1 LPHSVMTKYS
11 RLTKTILQTLLL
23 NCVATIFV
31 VLLNSGGGLTFR
43 NIVFAVVY
51 SFCIGSFC
59 GLTVYNVLPRV
70 NKINWGLRIFI
81 FALVLFLAIYAGLLL
96 GNSFLYLI
104 GFVKF
109 SNIVPLNWE
118 ILFLPLAIGIIFG
131 GGAYF
136 YESSQAKLVETEEQ
150 LRQKE
155 IDEANANR
163 LATEAQLASLESRI
177 HPHFLFNTLNSI
189 AALIREEPILAEKT
203 VEKLSALLRY
213 SLDSNA
219 KSLVSLEQE
228 LEITEKYLDIE
239 KVRFDKRLIYK
250 IDCEPRFLET
260 KLPPLSLQ
268 TLVENSIKHVVSNTS
283 EQTEIMVSVKE
294 IGESIEISVCD
305 SGNGFDE
312 NNLKENHGLDNLRK
326 RLQTI
331 FGDDASLHIAEN
343 EKGCVILRLP
353 KH

>member
-1 LPHSVMTKYS
+1 LCGDNFCCFAEFGGRSDVQKH
-11 RLTKTILQTLLL
+11 
-23 NCVATIFV
+23 CV
-31 VLLNSGGGLTFR
+31 
-43 NIVFAVVY
+43 
-51 SFCIGSFC
+51 IGSFC
-59 GLTVYNVLPRV
+59 GLTVYTVLPRV
-70 NKINWGLRIFI
+70 NKINWGLRILI
-81 FALVLFLAIYAGLLL
+81 FALILFLAIYAGLLL

-118 ILFLPLAIGIIFG
+118 ILFLPLAIGVIFG

-155 IDEANANR
+155 IDEAHANR

-239 KVRFDKRLIYK
+239 KVRFDKRLVYK
-250 IDCEPRFLET
+250 IDCESKFLET

-283 EQTEIMVSVKE
+283 EQTEIVVSVKE
-294 IGESIEISVCD
+294 KGESIEISVCD
-305 SGNGFDE
+305 SGNGFNE
-312 NNLKENHGLDNLRK
+312 SAFKENHGLDILRK
-326 RLQTI
+326 RLETI
-331 FGDDASLHIAEN
+331 FGDKSSLQIVGN
-343 EKGCVILRLP
+343 GKVTFQIP
-353 KH
+353 KV

>member
-1 LPHSVMTKYS
+1 MKNLT
-11 RLTKTILQTLLL
+11 RLQKIILQTILL
-23 NCVATIFV
+23 NCAATIFV
-31 VLLNSGGGLTFR
+31 IMLNSSAGMTFR
-43 NIVFAVVY
+43 NVVFAVVY

-59 GLTVYNVLPRV
+59 GLTVYTVLPRV
-70 NKINWGLRIFI
+70 NKINWALRILI
-81 FALVLFLAIYAGLLL
+81 FALALFLAIYAGLLL
-96 GNSFLYLI
+96 GNSFLCLI

-189 AALIREEPILAEKT
+189 AALIREEPVLAEKT

-228 LEITEKYLDIE
+228 LEITKKYLDIE
-239 KVRFDKRLIYK
+239 KVRFDKRLAYK
-250 IDCEPRFLET
+250 IDCEPKFLET

-283 EQTEIMVSVKE
+283 GQTEILVSVKE
-294 IGESIEISVCD
+294 KGESIEIEVCD
-305 SGNGFDE
+305 SGKGFDE
-312 NNLKENHGLDNLRK
+312 NDLKENHGLDNLRK
-326 RLQTI
+326 RLETI
-331 FGDDASLHIAEN
+331 FGDTGSLQIIEN
-343 EKGCVILRLP
+343 QAGCVKLRLP
-353 KH
+353 KI

>member
-1 LPHSVMTKYS
+1 MTKDS
-11 RLTKTILQTLLL
+11 RLTKIILQTLLL
-23 NCVATIFV
+23 NCVATVFV
-31 VLLNSGGGLTFR
+31 ILLNSAGGLTFR
-43 NIVFAVVY
+43 NIVFALVY

-59 GLTVYNVLPRV
+59 GLTVYWVLPQVR
-70 NKINWGLRIFI
+70 KINWGLRIGS
-81 FALVLFLAIYAGLLL
+81 FAVALFLAIYSGLLL

-109 SNIVPLNWE
+109 NNIVPLNLE
-118 ILFLPLAIGIIFG
+118 ILLLPLAIGLVFG

-163 LATEAQLASLESRI
+163 LATEAKLASLESRI

-228 LEITEKYLDIE
+228 LEITEKYLEIE
-239 KVRFDKRLIYK
+239 KVRFDKRLVYK
-250 IDCEPRFLET
+250 IDCDSKFLDT

-283 EQTEIMVSVKE
+283 EQTEIVVSVADN
-294 IGESIEISVCD
+294 GESIEIEVCD
-305 SGNGFDE
+305 NGTGFNE
-312 NNLKENHGLDNLRK
+312 NDLKENHGLDNLQK

-331 FGDDASLHIAEN
+331 FDGKASIEINEN
-343 EKGCVILRLP
+343 QAGCVILQLP
-353 KH
+353 KT

>member
-1 LPHSVMTKYS
+1 MKKYS
-11 RLTKTILQTLLL
+11 RLTKIILQTLLL

-31 VLLNSGGGLTFR
+31 VLLNSAGGLTFR

-59 GLTVYNVLPRV
+59 GLTVYTVLPRV
-70 NKINWGLRIFI
+70 NKINWGLRILI
-81 FALVLFLAIYAGLLL
+81 FALILFLAIYAGLLL

-118 ILFLPLAIGIIFG
+118 ILFLPLAIGVIFG

-155 IDEANANR
+155 IDEAHANR

-239 KVRFDKRLIYK
+239 KVRFDKRLVYK
-250 IDCEPRFLET
+250 IDCESKFLET

-283 EQTEIMVSVKE
+283 EQTEIVVSVKE
-294 IGESIEISVCD
+294 KGESIEISVCD
-305 SGNGFDE
+305 SGNGFNE
-312 NNLKENHGLDNLRK
+312 SAFKENHGLDILRK
-326 RLQTI
+326 RLETI
-331 FGDDASLHIAEN
+331 FGDKSSLQIVGN
-343 EKGCVILRLP
+343 GKVTFQIP
-353 KH
+353 KV

>member
-1 LPHSVMTKYS
+1 MSKYS
-11 RLTKTILQTLLL
+11 RLTKIILQTLLL

-31 VLLNSGGGLTFR
+31 ILLNSTGGLTFR
-43 NIVFAVVY
+43 NIVFALVY

-59 GLTVYNVLPRV
+59 GLTVYTVLPRV
-70 NKINWGLRIFI
+70 NKINWGLRILV
-81 FALVLFLAIYAGLLL
+81 FALALFLAIYSGLLA

-104 GFVKF
+104 GFVKL
-109 SNIVPLNWE
+109 SSIVPLNWE

-155 IDEANANR
+155 IDEAHANR

-228 LEITEKYLDIE
+228 LEITKKYLEIE
-239 KVRFDKRLIYK
+239 KVRFDKRLVYK
-250 IDCEPRFLET
+250 IECESRFLEI
-260 KLPPLSLQ
+260 KIPPLSLQ
-268 TLVENSIKHVVSNTS
+268 TLVENSVKHVVSNTS
-283 EQTEIMVSVKE
+283 EQTEISVSVTG
-294 IGESIEISVCD
+294 IGEFIEIQVCD
-305 SGNGFDE
+305 NGKGFVE
-312 NNLKENHGLDNLRK
+312 NDLKENHGLDNLRK

-331 FGDDASLHIAEN
+331 FSDKASLQIIEN
-343 EKGCVILRLP
+343 QAGCVKLRLP
-353 KH
+353 KI

>member
-1 LPHSVMTKYS
+1 MTKYS
-11 RLTKTILQTLLL
+11 SATKTLLQTLLL

-31 VLLNSGGGLTFR
+31 ILLNSSNGLSIR
-43 NIVFAVVY
+43 NIAFSIIY

-59 GLTVYNVLPRV
+59 GLAVHFVVP
-70 NKINWGLRIFI
+70 KIFTLKRSFQIIGFGFSL
-81 FALVLFLAIYAGLLL
+81 FAAIYLGLILA
-96 GNSFLYLI
+96 NSILYLL

-109 SNIVPLNWE
+109 ANIVPLNWQ
-118 ILFLPLAIGIIFG
+118 ILAFPLAIGLVFG

-136 YESSQAKLVETEEQ
+136 YENARIKLEETEEQ

-155 IDEANANR
+155 LDEAYAKT

-219 KSLVSLEQE
+219 KSLVSLKQE
-228 LEITEKYLDIE
+228 LEITEKYLEIE
-239 KVRFDKRLIYK
+239 KIRFDKRLNYK
-250 IDCEPRFLET
+250 IVCEPNFLET
-260 KLPPLSLQ
+260 QLPPLSLQ

-283 EQTEIMVSVKE
+283 EQTEISVSVTE
-294 IGESIEISVCD
+294 IRNSIEIEVCD
-305 SGNGFDE
+305 NGKGFNE
-312 NNLKENHGLDNLRK
+312 NDLKENHGLDNLRK

-331 FGDDASLHIAEN
+331 FESKANLQIVGNGKVSL
-343 EKGCVILRLP
+343 KLP
-353 KH
+353 K

>member
-1 LPHSVMTKYS
+1 MTKYS
-11 RLTKTILQTLLL
+11 PLNKIILQTLLL

-31 VLLNSGGGLTFR
+31 IMLNASAGLTFR
-43 NIVFAVVY
+43 NIIFAVIY

-59 GLTVYNVLPRV
+59 GLTVYLVVPRLSKV
-70 NKINWGLRIFI
+70 NWGLRILI
-81 FALVLFLAIYAGLLL
+81 FAFGLFLAIYSGLLV
-96 GNSFLYLI
+96 GNSFLYLLGI
-104 GFVKF
+104 IKF
-109 SNIVPLNWE
+109 SNIIPLNLE
-118 ILFLPLAIGIIFG
+118 ILLLPLAIGLIFG

-239 KVRFDKRLIYK
+239 KVRFDKRLAYK
-250 IDCEPRFLET
+250 IDCEPKFLET

-268 TLVENSIKHVVSNTS
+268 TLVENSIKHVVSATS
-283 EQTEIMVSVKE
+283 EQTEITVSVKE
-294 IGESIEISVCD
+294 LGESIEIEVCD
-305 SGNGFDE
+305 NGKGFDE
-312 NNLKENHGLDNLRK
+312 SALVENHGLDILRK
-326 RLQTI
+326 RLETI
-331 FGDDASLHIAEN
+331 FDGKASLQFAK
-343 EKGCVILRLP
+343 EKRGCIKLIIP
-353 KH
+353 ASAA

>member
-1 LPHSVMTKYS
+1 LPHSKMIKDS
-11 RLTKTILQTLLL
+11 RLTKIILQTLLL
-23 NCVATIFV
+23 NSVATIFV
-31 VLLNSGGGLTFR
+31 VMLNSYAGLTFR
-43 NIVFAVVY
+43 NIVFSVVY

-59 GLTVYNVLPRV
+59 GLTVYTVLPRIR
-70 NKINWGLRIFI
+70 KINWGLRITG
-81 FALVLFLAIYAGLLL
+81 FATALFLAIYSGLLL

-109 SNIVPLNWE
+109 SSIVPLNLE
-118 ILFLPLAIGIIFG
+118 ILLLPLAIGLVFG

-155 IDEANANR
+155 IDEAHANR

-228 LEITEKYLDIE
+228 LEITEKYLEIE
-239 KVRFDKRLIYK
+239 KVRFDKRLVYK
-250 IDCEPRFLET
+250 IDCDPRFSET

-283 EQTEIMVSVKE
+283 EQTEIIVSVKE
-294 IGESIEISVCD
+294 NGKSIEIGVCD
-305 SGNGFDE
+305 NGNGFSE
-312 NNLKENHGLDNLRK
+312 SELKENHGLDNLRK
-326 RLQTI
+326 RLETI
-331 FGDDASLHIAEN
+331 FDGNATLEIVGN
-343 EKGCVILRLP
+343 GKVTLLLP
-353 KH
+353 KC

>member
-1 LPHSVMTKYS
+1 MKKNS
-11 RLTKTILQTLLL
+11 RLTKIILQTLLL

-31 VLLNSGGGLTFR
+31 ILLNSVGGLTFR
-43 NIVFAVVY
+43 NIIFAVVY

-59 GLTVYNVLPRV
+59 GLTVYWVLPQVR
-70 NKINWGLRIFI
+70 KTNWGLRII
-81 FALVLFLAIYAGLLL
+81 VFAFALFLAIYSGVLT
-96 GNSFLYLI
+96 GNILLYLI

-109 SNIVPLNWE
+109 NNIVPMNLE
-118 ILFLPLAIGIIFG
+118 ILLLPLAIGLVFG

-136 YESSQAKLVETEEQ
+136 YESSQAKLVETEEH

-155 IDEANANR
+155 IDEAHANR

-228 LEITEKYLDIE
+228 LEITEKYLEIE
-239 KVRFDKRLIYK
+239 KVRFDKRLAYK
-250 IDCEPRFLET
+250 IACEPKFLET

-283 EQTEIMVSVKE
+283 ERTEIVVSVKE
-294 IGESIEISVCD
+294 NKDFIEIKVCD
-305 SGNGFDE
+305 SGKGFKETD
-312 NNLKENHGLDNLRK
+312 LKENHGLDNLRK
-326 RLQTI
+326 RLETI
-331 FGDDASLHIAEN
+331 YDGKASLRFAN
-343 EKGCVILRLP
+343 EKRGCIKLIIP
-353 KH
+353 AYF